1 MHVLV
6 AYASRHGATRGI
18 AERIADRLNGQAVA
32 ADARAVSSVRD
43 LSSYDAF
50 VIGSAAYM
58 YHWLREA
65 EDFTRRNRALLATRP
80 VWIFSSGPIGTDT
93 VDKAGRDVLVTSEPK
108 EWPELKAS
116 LHPRGARIFFGA
128 FDPSAP
134 AVGLAE
140 RFMQH
145 LPASARN
152 AMPAG
157 DFRDWPLIDAWADEI
172 ATQLASPVG
181 GTR

>member
-18 AERIADRLNGQAVA
+18 AERIADRLNSQGVVSE
-32 ADARAVSSVRD
+32 ARAVSSVRD

-58 YHWLREA
+58 YHWLKEA
-65 EDFTRRNRALLATRP
+65 GDFTRRNRALLATRP
-80 VWIFSSGPIGTDT
+80 VWIFSSGPIGTDM

-108 EWPELKAS
+108 EWPELNAS

-134 AVGLAE
+134 AIGLAE

-145 LPASARN
+145 MPASARD

-157 DFRDWPLIDAWADEI
+157 DFRDWPLIEAWADEI
-172 ATQLASPVG
+172 ATQLGSPF
-181 GTR
+181 GTTH

>member
-18 AERIADRLNGQAVA
+18 AERIADRLSSHGVVA
-32 ADARAVSSVRD
+32 EAREVSSARG
-43 LSSYDAF
+43 LPSYDAF

-58 YHWLREA
+58 YHWLKEA
-65 EDFTRRNRALLATRP
+65 ADFARRNRALLATRP
-80 VWIFSSGPIGTDT
+80 VWIFSSGPIGTDM
-93 VDKAGRDVLVTSEPK
+93 VDKAGQDVLVTSEPK
-108 EWPELKAS
+108 EWPELNAS
-116 LHPRGARIFFGA
+116 LRPRGARIFFGA

-134 AVGLAE
+134 AIGLAE

-145 LPASARN
+145 MPASARN

-157 DFRDWPLIDAWADEI
+157 DFRDWPLIEAWADEI
-172 ATQLASPVG
+172 ATRLGSPA
-181 GTR
+181 GTTH

>member
-18 AERIADRLNGQAVA
+18 AERIADRLNSHGVPAE
-32 ADARAVSSVRD
+32 ARAVSSVGD
-43 LSSYDAF
+43 LARYDAF

-65 EDFTRRNRALLATRP
+65 GDFARRNRALLATRP
-80 VWIFSSGPIGTDT
+80 VWIFSSGPIGTDR
-93 VDKAGRDVLVTSEPK
+93 VDKAGRDVLATSEPK
-108 EWPELKAS
+108 EWPELSAS
-116 LHPRGARIFFGA
+116 LHPRDARIFFGA

-134 AVGLAE
+134 PVGLAE

-145 LPASARN
+145 LPASARD

-157 DFRDWPLIDAWADEI
+157 DFRDWPLIEAWADEI
-172 ATQLASPVG
+172 ADQLGSPT
-181 GTR
+181 GTMH

>member
-1 MHVLV
+1 MLVLV

-18 AERIADRLNGQAVA
+18 AERIAQRLGSRGIVA
-32 ADARAVSSVRD
+32 EARPVSSVRD
-43 LSSYDAF
+43 VSSYDAF

-65 EDFTRRNRALLATRP
+65 GDFTRRNRALLATRP

-108 EWPELKAS
+108 EWPELNSS
-116 LHPRGARIFFGA
+116 LHPRGASIFFGA

-134 AVGLAE
+134 AIGLAE
-140 RFMQH
+140 QFMQH
-145 LPASARN
+145 MPASARD

-157 DFRDWPLIDAWADEI
+157 DFRDWPAIEAWADEI
-172 ATQLASPVG
+172 AAQLGSPVG
-181 GTR
+181 ETH